1 MKVLVKKEVYRTNI
15 RYTVRGDKTNT
26 VHTYVAMDKLS
37 ESKAKALVT
46 SIITGNQKNAK
57 MAYNWVESNIETA
70 TIEQEIEVDE
80 TTLDWV
86 GYEIPTRK
94 SRKKA
99 SSVQP
104 DDEQADNDKAE
115 SDNGGVEI

>member
-1 MKVLVKKEVYRTNI
+1 MKVIIKKDVYRTNI
-15 RYTVRGDKTNT
+15 RYTIRGDKSNE
-26 VHTYVAMDKLS
+26 VHTYTAMDKLS

-80 TTLDWV
+80 NTLAWCS
-86 GYEIPTRK
+86 YEIPTRK
-94 SRKKA
+94 SKKKA
-99 SSVQP
+99 
-104 DDEQADNDKAE
+104 EQADNNQAE
-115 SDNGGVEI
+115 SDNGGDVQ

>member
-15 RYTVRGDKTNT
+15 RYTIRGDKTNT
-26 VHTYVAMDKLS
+26 IHTYVAMDKYS

-46 SIITGNQKNAK
+46 SIITNNQKNAK

-80 TTLDWV
+80 NTLEWV

-94 SRKKA
+94 SRKK
-99 SSVQP
+99 S
-104 DDEQADNDKAE
+104 EQADNDKAE
-115 SDNGGVEI
+115 SDNGGDVQ

>member
-1 MKVLVKKEVYRTNI
+1 MKVVIKKEVYRTNI
-15 RYTVRGDKTNT
+15 RYTIRGDKSNE

-70 TIEQEIEVDE
+70 EIQQEIEVDE
-80 TTLDWV
+80 NTLTWCS
-86 GYEIPTRK
+86 YEIPTRK
-94 SRKKA
+94 SRKK
-99 SSVQP
+99 S
-104 DDEQADNDKAE
+104 EQVDNDKAE
-115 SDNGGVEI
+115 SDNGGDVQ

>member
-1 MKVLVKKEVYRTNI
+1 MKVIIKKEVYRTNI
-15 RYTVRGDKTNT
+15 SYTIRGDKSNEVHEYT
-26 VHTYVAMDKLS
+26 VMDKLS

-57 MAYNWVESNIETA
+57 MAYNWVDSSIETA
-70 TIEQEIEVDE
+70 TIEQEVEIDE
-80 TTLDWV
+80 NTLDWV

-99 SSVQP
+99 
-104 DDEQADNDKAE
+104 QADSNQAE
-115 SDNGGVEI
+115 QVEGGVEL

>member
-1 MKVLVKKEVYRTNI
+1 MKVVIKKEVYRTNI
-15 RYTVRGDKTNT
+15 SYTIRGDKTNT
-26 VHTYVAMDKLS
+26 VHTYVDMNKLS

-80 TTLDWV
+80 NSLEWV

-94 SRKKA
+94 SKKKLA
-99 SSVQP
+99 
-104 DDEQADNDKAE
+104 QADNNQAE
-115 SDNGGVEI
+115 SDNGGDVQ

>member
-1 MKVLVKKEVYRTNI
+1 MKVIIKKEVYRTNI
-15 RYTVRGDKTNT
+15 RYTIRGDKSNE
-26 VHTYVAMDKLS
+26 VHTYTSMDKLS

-70 TIEQEIEVDE
+70 EIQQEIEVDE
-80 TTLDWV
+80 NTLEWV

-94 SRKKA
+94 SRKKT

-104 DDEQADNDKAE
+104 DDEQANNDKAE
-115 SDNGGVEI
+115 SDNGGDVQ

>member
-15 RYTVRGDKTNT
+15 RYTIRGDKSNE
-26 VHTYVAMDKLS
+26 VHTYVAMDKLR

-70 TIEQEIEVDE
+70 EIQQEIEVDE
-80 TTLDWV
+80 NTLTWCS
-86 GYEIPTRK
+86 YEIPTRK
-94 SRKKA
+94 SKKKA
-99 SSVQP
+99 QS
-104 DDEQADNDKAE
+104 DNNQAE
-115 SDNGGVEI
+115 SDNGGDVQ

>member
-1 MKVLVKKEVYRTNI
+1 MKIIIKKEVYRTNI
-15 RYTVRGDKTNT
+15 RYTIRGDKSNE

-46 SIITGNQKNAK
+46 NIITNNQKNAK

-70 TIEQEIEVDE
+70 EIQQEIEVDE
-80 TTLDWV
+80 NTLEWV

-94 SRKKA
+94 SRKK
-99 SSVQP
+99 S
-104 DDEQADNDKAE
+104 EQADNDKAE
-115 SDNGGVEI
+115 SDNGGDVQ

>member
-1 MKVLVKKEVYRTNI
+1 MKLNIKREIYRTNI
-15 RYTVRGDKTNT
+15 RYTIRGDKSNE
-26 VHTYVAMDKLS
+26 VHTYTAMDKLS

-70 TIEQEIEVDE
+70 TVEQEIDVDE
-80 TTLDWV
+80 NSLEWV

-94 SRKKA
+94 SRKKETL
-99 SSVQP
+99 VQ
-104 DDEQADNDKAE
+104 
-115 SDNGGVEI
+115 SDGVQVEGGVEL

>member
-1 MKVLVKKEVYRTNI
+1 MKVVIKKEVYRTNI
-15 RYTVRGDKTNT
+15 RYTIRGDKSNE
-26 VHTYVAMDKLS
+26 VHTYTAMDKLS

-70 TIEQEIEVDE
+70 TIEQELEIDE
-80 TTLDWV
+80 NSLEWV

-99 SSVQP
+99 
-104 DDEQADNDKAE
+104 EQADNNQAE
-115 SDNGGVEI
+115 QVEGGVEL

>member
-1 MKVLVKKEVYRTNI
+1 MKVIIKKDVYRTNI
-15 RYTVRGDKTNT
+15 SYTIRGDKTNT

-46 SIITGNQKNAK
+46 GLITGNQKNAK

-80 TTLDWV
+80 NTLTWCS
-86 GYEIPTRK
+86 YEIPTRK
-94 SRKKA
+94 SKKKL
-99 SSVQP
+99 
-104 DDEQADNDKAE
+104 EQADNNQAE
-115 SDNGGVEI
+115 SNNGGDVQ

>member
-1 MKVLVKKEVYRTNI
+1 MRVVIKIYRTHI
-15 RYTVRGDKTNT
+15 RYTIRGDKTNT

-46 SIITGNQKNAK
+46 ALITNNQKNAK
-57 MAYNWVESNIETA
+57 MAYNWVESSIETA

-80 TTLDWV
+80 NSLTWCS
-86 GYEIPTRK
+86 YEIPTRK

-99 SSVQP
+99 
-104 DDEQADNDKAE
+104 EQADNNQAE
-115 SDNGGVEI
+115 SDNGGDVQ

>member
-1 MKVLVKKEVYRTNI
+1 MKVVIKKEVYRTNI
-15 RYTVRGDKTNT
+15 RYTIRGDKTNT
-26 VHTYVAMDKLS
+26 VHTYVAMDKYS

-46 SIITGNQKNAK
+46 SIITNNQKNAK

-80 TTLDWV
+80 NSLEWV

-94 SRKKA
+94 SKKKL
-99 SSVQP
+99 
-104 DDEQADNDKAE
+104 EQAE
-115 SDNGGVEI
+115 QVEGGVEL